1 MISAS
6 LGLPCSI
13 NISFQASRFS
23 CNQSFHLSGLLFL
36 ISGHQIFSE
45 SLSNHTIPNVGH
57 IRLILPDQLK
67 MKKLSSLCT
76 PTQVSR
82 GFAFAHLRTILAAEG
97 LKQSLGWANNSRVLE
112 VWPPYPTQS
121 RARTSE
127 RGTDRILRSQVERLS
142 AKIQSVA
149 RFTWALEA
157 VYTFRRAKSEVLVV
171 GTMTSSFPLPV
182 SVCRPSHENT
192 RGDGAGKVTRL
203 GQQK

>member
-127 RGTDRILRSQVERLS
+127 RGTDRILRSQSKTHRSGEDAICSTCYVGARGGVYLQTGQVRSIGGWYNDLFLS
-142 AKIQSVA
+142 
-149 RFTWALEA
+149 F
-157 VYTFRRAKSEVLVV
+157 
-171 GTMTSSFPLPV
+171 SSRCL
-182 SVCRPSHENT
+182 STLTQEC
-192 RGDGAGKVTRL
+192 L
-203 GQQK
+203 L